1 MRGRPILER
10 DQPREIAAH
19 GYDWTVTRAATLE
32 EQVKDA
38 LELIRPAIQMDG
50 GDIELLRVEG
60 SAVTVQLV
68 GTCESC
74 PISPVTLK
82 QGVERL
88 LRERVPGITQ
98 VIPIEA

>member
-1 MRGRPILER
+1 V
-10 DQPREIAAH
+10 AH
-19 GYDWTVTRAATLE
+19 ATTVE
-32 EQVKDA
+32 EQVKET

-50 GDIELLRVEG
+50 GDIRLVG
-60 SAVTVQLV
+60 VKDGVVTVHLF

-88 LRERVPGITQ
+88 LRERVPE
-98 VIPIEA
+98 VSEVVALEA